1 MPIEAVRTAKIVL
14 VGCVGVL
21 GVLTGIDNILDY
33 RTNFEVVR
41 HVLSMDALPPRGA
54 FAWRAI
60 TDPRLQRLA
69 YAAIIATE
77 LLYGILCILGALRLA
92 GGGRGPG
99 VRSFDAAEGLAV
111 AGLALGF
118 VLYFFGFLI
127 VGGEWFQ
134 MWQAGQWNM
143 QEAAFR
149 FLGAIGLVLIL
160 LCVPDA
166 DR

>member
-1 MPIEAVRTAKIVL
+1 MPIDAVQTAKIVL

-41 HVLSMDALPPRGA
+41 HVLSMDALPPGSA

-77 LLYGILCILGALRLA
+77 LLYGSICILGALRLF
-92 GGGRGPG
+92 GTRGPAI
-99 VRSFDAAEGLAV
+99 RSFDAAKGLAV

-118 VLYFFGFLI
+118 ALYFFGFFV

-134 MWQAGQWNM
+134 MWQASQWNM
-143 QEAAFR
+143 QESAFR
-149 FLGAIGLVLIL
+149 FLGAIGFVLIL
-160 LCVPDA
+160 LCLPER